1 MRYIISI
8 FKSEKKLLFT
18 AFSIFIVS
26 WALGIVLSLVFEDQI
41 IKLFNTL
48 IKKFFQNLL
57 KNVSTSSDLFFVI
70 LKNNLR
76 VYLVILTLGTISF
89 GLVSAFVL
97 FTNGLIVGIVS
108 TIYAKQTSILKTLL
122 LILPHG
128 IFEISAFVIGSVAS
142 AIFLKE
148 SISKKQPNLKEA
160 SKKFI
165 TFSTAGAL
173 LVVFAAFIEAFITP
187 IFAK

>member
-1 MRYIISI
+1 MRYIIST
-8 FKSEKKLLFT
+8 FKSEKKLLLI
-18 AFSIFIVS
+18 ALLIFILS
-26 WALGIVLSLVFEDQI
+26 CILGILLALAFEPQI
-41 IKLFNTL
+41 TKLFNTV
-48 IKKFFQNLL
+48 IRKFFQNLL
-57 KNVSTSSDLFFVI
+57 KNVSNSSDLFFVI

-89 GLVSAFVL
+89 GLVSAFIL
-97 FTNGLIVGIVS
+97 ITNGLIVGIVS

-148 SISKKQPNLKEA
+148 AISKKQPNLKEA
-160 SKKFI
+160 FKKFFALSI
-165 TFSTAGAL
+165 AGAL